1 MSETVFGLSIGQITA
16 YAAIANVL
24 MASVLAGVTIYYAAH
39 AKRQADASK
48 EQVDASNRQA
58 DAAMRTLDLLVKEK
72 EQQARTDVFTVRFQ
86 LRAAT
91 QMIDEW
97 QERVRSEAM
106 DLPDVIEILPSSFS
120 STFSNAERIDHL
132 VAGYMGSAL
141 HFVAKAELDVR
152 VLRDRFVSG
161 QTGTVP
167 MVGRSEETRVRL
179 KEQAGKNLAVA
190 RAKIAE
196 ANARL
201 EAATGATT
209 SS

>member
-120 STFSNAERIDHL
+120 GTISNAERIDHL
-132 VAGYMGSAL
+132 VAGYMSSAL

-161 QTGTVP
+161 QTGAVP

-201 EAATGATT
+201 EAATEATT